1 MDAAGLMGK
10 ATSQKAGLM
19 SPESVIKTLRFSCTN
34 GSSIR
39 LCAFTSSYQTLL
51 ILGTENVKSIKFEIA
66 LTSGSSDIP
75 VKIGTLPDG
84 VHIYRSGTTIWI
96 KADISRHIE
105 FCLPLFG
112 TQIMY
117 LDRQDVPDN
126 AIEM

>member
-1 MDAAGLMGK
+1 MAGLMGE

-51 ILGTENVKSIKFEIA
+51 ILGTENVNSIKFEIA
-66 LTSGSSDIP
+66 LASVSSNIP

-84 VHIYRSGTTIWI
+84 VHLYLSGATVWI
-96 KADISRHIE
+96 KADYSRHIE
-105 FCLPLFG
+105 FCVPLFG
-112 TQIMY
+112 TQTLY
-117 LDRQDVPDN
+117 LDRQDIPSDAV
-126 AIEM
+126 EM